1 MRLSEL
7 WSGWLGFLPPS
18 ALKMSL
24 TLAFAL
30 AMVAAVQAANLDI
43 TQACK
48 DSLAQGGATVDDCHD
63 SCFYCGYGG
72 GSGASN
78 CIACD
83 PGLVLDV
90 VSTSDCTGKCV
101 NFTAGE
107 TLTSPYSTSHSCVA
121 PSASTCALS
130 AMIEQTGYASG
141 VDFASYNNDRPLSPG
156 SLQPGLAGLAQ
167 TQASSRPP
175 LGTGS
180 TCFEGELSLKL
191 PFCDELKVTGSVCED
206 SQELGIE
213 RLELFEGMIRLAGL
227 IFPQQTCE
235 DDVEKICPGKSKV
248 SDCKYVCKY
257 VVPGIGR
264 SLRDCEADS
273 QCPIESRAGQ
283 LPCCDSLKG
292 MISELCDMTDA
303 EIDVLLEDN
312 KINDEIPLTCS
323 NTGCYIL
330 AVEETSLAPA
340 LKSSLLGAAV
350 LAAAVGISV
359 A

>member
-156 SLQPGLAGLAQ
+156 SLQPGFSRHHSLILTPTKSQRVESQVPFLHQLGGACPD
-167 TQASSRPP
+167 SS
-175 LGTGS
+175 LVKT
-180 TCFEGELSLKL
+180 
-191 PFCDELKVTGSVCED
+191 SVRHRFHV
-206 SQELGIE
+206 LRG
-213 RLELFEGMIRLAGL
+213 R
-227 IFPQQTCE
+227 
-235 DDVEKICPGKSKV
+235 VEP
-248 SDCKYVCKY
+248 
-257 VVPGIGR
+257 
-264 SLRDCEADS
+264 
-273 QCPIESRAGQ
+273 
-283 LPCCDSLKG
+283 
-292 MISELCDMTDA
+292 
-303 EIDVLLEDN
+303 
-312 KINDEIPLTCS
+312 
-323 NTGCYIL
+323 
-330 AVEETSLAPA
+330 ETSL
-340 LKSSLLGAAV
+340 L
-350 LAAAVGISV
+350 
-359 A
+359 